1 MSTSKNRKLAAI
13 LFADIVGYTAL
24 MQKDE
29 KLANQSLEKFL
40 TTLKEKVGLHNGQI
54 INNYGDGCVCTF
66 DSSVDA
72 VHCAKAE

>member
-1 MSTSKNRKLAAI
+1 MSISKNRKLAAI

-29 KLANQSLEKFL
+29 TIANQSLEKFHK
-40 TTLKEKVGLHNGQI
+40 TLGEQVTLFKGQI

-66 DSSVDA
+66 DS
-72 VHCAKAE
+72 K